1 MKCLSVKE
9 CASTLQIIIAM
20 LCLLTVMLFSFVIPF
35 PEDLKIFMFQCSMA
49 TTMMLCLIFGCSIWF
64 YNSNYHKTRF
74 HVRVFI
80 VVVLWITFALDVAT
94 AILCD
99 LQFVG
104 KLLYDSFEP
113 EFFDKLDFMLLYL
126 AILLG
131 IIVIVLL
138 FIVNI
143 ILTVGVCRRARKG
156 KRVGK

>member
-1 MKCLSVKE
+1 M
-9 CASTLQIIIAM
+9 
-20 LCLLTVMLFSFVIPF
+20 
-35 PEDLKIFMFQCSMA
+35 
-49 TTMMLCLIFGCSIWF
+49 
-64 YNSNYHKTRF
+64 
-74 HVRVFI
+74 
-80 VVVLWITFALDVAT
+80 DVAT